1 LQCLPVGWYSLQ
13 VMGQM
18 QTGSNLFSCYNDL
31 GKDLKIR
38 VRAFSVP
45 QYNTFSLRN
54 PVASHIGNFNSGNPL
69 NGDTDR
75 FQNQMAAPDYNAVQD
90 QFGCGSTALP
100 ADYTDCSG
108 HSSIKKAMYRTF
120 VIPAGKT
127 GFIRAWNL
135 NTWDFR
141 YRLYSGNAAS
151 FVGAGI
157 NIPPSPD
164 PTTFTGLTPVT
175 ACGWNGSEVCVGPGT
190 YTLVTFGDAD
200 DVGDTDQPT
209 IEFDWIDT
217 EYDRNLSHLP
227 AVDVLN
233 SGNPLVSTTSYTAAL
248 DVFDC
253 DQSVM
258 PPNVCNNTPAFD
270 RAIYRQFVINDYGTI
285 DIHGTCG
292 TTYRLYAGNALTS
305 GVSGNTLTGLTPHS
319 ECFTGVIGYYCTNYC
334 GLRCNTQG
342 ASGCKYDRI
351 CVTPGTYTLVAFGNG
366 NMVGKIDQ
374 PVITFTARH
383 NKFSLTNTPNPA
395 PPNPANNRVDLINSG
410 NPLAV
415 GVTYNSVYNEFDCYP
430 TVLPHPASSACKPS
444 ASYPAMDRAMY
455 RVLQVNTSGILTISG
470 LGVCPQSCSWH
481 PGLGYR
487 FYKGNA
493 QALANAQGVNTAGQ
507 TISGLVDLIG
517 CDCNRST
524 AKVCVEPGYYTL
536 VTFGFDEMRGYGDQP
551 SFRLDQPTTLFH
563 NPASPDNMGT
573 INTTTSGTP
582 DVWTCMTNA
591 VTVGSGSNA
600 RTPCNVGSPAAPA
613 TKAIYRIFTLSQPR
627 HLTISV
633 TNGVARLFTGH
644 STSGLAGLVP
654 YSDCTGEWA
663 CFSSKTTDV
672 CCLMPAGNYTL
683 VIYGYG
689 PDYNTGPPQ
698 YTSGSGQQLGEITNV
713 TITIHTAP
721 PAPQYYAPHLA
732 SNQGVT
738 DYHPGHGLGT
748 PAYPETRKEYIFN
761 IEWFDCSTQST
772 SNIAGP
778 CTSPSGINRTAY
790 YRFQLTNESYIR
802 IRNIP
807 SSMGVQ
813 IYKQDPYTAPS
824 PNFPIA
830 NRIHDCI
837 RRFDYLWCHWSGT
850 WIGEIEIC
858 RLEPGVYTMILFAT
872 NAHIYTSV
880 QPIMVVEQVRTSKFD
895 FASQAYDFGVI
906 PGYGDPLNNTEIF
919 QKVGESTW
927 FTGRPNS
934 NDFFTC
940 KTGAFRRD
948 PGIYDDGLWQT
959 PDYSDGLANNEQGT
973 YRNFVPTTNPN
984 PTVPYPMPLNYV
996 VYEKYSGVD
1005 TTTVPIRRNLWYT
1018 FVLQGSGTCYVRVY
1032 PKTTSQTRNYP

>member
-292 TTYRLYAGNALTS
+292 TTYR
-305 GVSGNTLTGLTPHS
+305 
-319 ECFTGVIGYYCTNYC
+319 
-334 GLRCNTQG
+334 
-342 ASGCKYDRI
+342 
-351 CVTPGTYTLVAFGNG
+351 
-366 NMVGKIDQ
+366 
-374 PVITFTARH
+374 
-383 NKFSLTNTPNPA
+383 
-395 PPNPANNRVDLINSG
+395 
-410 NPLAV
+410 
-415 GVTYNSVYNEFDCYP
+415 
-430 TVLPHPASSACKPS
+430 
-444 ASYPAMDRAMY
+444 
-455 RVLQVNTSGILTISG
+455 
-470 LGVCPQSCSWH
+470 
-481 PGLGYR
+481 
-487 FYKGNA
+487 
-493 QALANAQGVNTAGQ
+493 
-507 TISGLVDLIG
+507 
-517 CDCNRST
+517 
-524 AKVCVEPGYYTL
+524 
-536 VTFGFDEMRGYGDQP
+536 
-551 SFRLDQPTTLFH
+551 
-563 NPASPDNMGT
+563 
-573 INTTTSGTP
+573 
-582 DVWTCMTNA
+582 
-591 VTVGSGSNA
+591 
-600 RTPCNVGSPAAPA
+600 
-613 TKAIYRIFTLSQPR
+613 
-627 HLTISV
+627 
-633 TNGVARLFTGH
+633 
-644 STSGLAGLVP
+644 
-654 YSDCTGEWA
+654 
-663 CFSSKTTDV
+663 
-672 CCLMPAGNYTL
+672 
-683 VIYGYG
+683 
-689 PDYNTGPPQ
+689 
-698 YTSGSGQQLGEITNV
+698 
-713 TITIHTAP
+713 
-721 PAPQYYAPHLA
+721 
-732 SNQGVT
+732 
-738 DYHPGHGLGT
+738 
-748 PAYPETRKEYIFN
+748 
-761 IEWFDCSTQST
+761 
-772 SNIAGP
+772 
-778 CTSPSGINRTAY
+778 
-790 YRFQLTNESYIR
+790 
-802 IRNIP
+802 
-807 SSMGVQ
+807 
-813 IYKQDPYTAPS
+813 
-824 PNFPIA
+824 
-830 NRIHDCI
+830 
-837 RRFDYLWCHWSGT
+837 
-850 WIGEIEIC
+850 
-858 RLEPGVYTMILFAT
+858 
-872 NAHIYTSV
+872 
-880 QPIMVVEQVRTSKFD
+880 
-895 FASQAYDFGVI
+895 
-906 PGYGDPLNNTEIF
+906 
-919 QKVGESTW
+919 
-927 FTGRPNS
+927 
-934 NDFFTC
+934 
-940 KTGAFRRD
+940 
-948 PGIYDDGLWQT
+948 
-959 PDYSDGLANNEQGT
+959 
-973 YRNFVPTTNPN
+973 
-984 PTVPYPMPLNYV
+984 
-996 VYEKYSGVD
+996 
-1005 TTTVPIRRNLWYT
+1005 
-1018 FVLQGSGTCYVRVY
+1018 
-1032 PKTTSQTRNYP
+1032 